1 MLLNVHQLTAGYGGE
16 AVIKNISLAVKEHEI
31 FGIIGPNGSGKSTL
45 LKCMYR
51 GLPTESGAI
60 EVEGRPVSAFSNKE
74 LAKRI
79 AVLPQHT
86 ETTFS
91 YTARQVVELGRY
103 PHQGGWFNNAKAE
116 DKRIVDEAMQETKVE
131 AFADLPME
139 TLSGGEKQR
148 VLLARALAQEP
159 QILLLDEPTNHLD
172 ISHQM
177 NLLNTLREWTSSK
190 KITVV
195 AILHDLNMAAMFCD
209 RLMLLHEGR
218 DTGTGKPGAVL
229 KKDKIE
235 QVYSASVHRK
245 SHPAV
250 PSPLITLTPKPGP
263 GIDEA
268 AIDRMGVERSADLV
282 KITSGDYWKT
292 FSSSIIGEGF
302 GWHKVFVNRH
312 VALDYNIDDARQEY
326 IDYMK
331 HKKIDPDE
339 AVGMMTAARLENGRD
354 TRRTIEGADVWVMA
368 TAGVSNALD
377 ASRAYEQHVP
387 MEIGT
392 INIWIFIDGRLPE
405 AAFAQVMMTATEA
418 KTRALLDRDIKDAV
432 SGTMATGTSTDS
444 LMVAATQKG
453 MHHPYGG
460 TATVLGRHVAKAVY
474 DSVYNALEK

>member
-1 MLLNVHQLTAGYGGE
+1 MLFDVHQLTAGYGGE
-16 AVIKNISLAVKEHEI
+16 DVIKDISLTVQEHEI

-51 GLPTESGAI
+51 GLETDSGSI
-60 EVEGRPVSAFSNKE
+60 EIDGRALLTYSNKD
-74 LAKRI
+74 LAKKI

-103 PHQGGWFNNAKAE
+103 PHQSGWFNNTKME
-116 DKRIVDEAMQETKVE
+116 DKRIVDKAMQETRVE
-131 AFADLPME
+131 SFADLPME

-177 NLLNTLREWTSSK
+177 NLLNTLREWTSAG

-209 RLMLLHEGR
+209 RLMLLDEGR
-218 DTGTGKPGAVL
+218 DAGTGKPGTVL

-235 QVYSASVHRK
+235 QVYEASVNRK
-245 SHPAV
+245 AHPAV
-250 PSPLITLTPKPGP
+250 PSPLITLTPNAAK
-263 GIDEA
+263 DKEEA
-268 AIDRMGVERSADLV
+268 AIDRMEIQRSRYLV
-282 KITSGDYWKT
+282 KISSEDYWKT

-312 VALDYNIDDARQEY
+312 VPLDYNIDDAKQEY

-331 HKKIDPDE
+331 THQIDPDE
-339 AVGMMTAARLENGRD
+339 AVGMMTAARLENGREI
-354 TRRTIEGADVWVMA
+354 RRVVEGADVWVMA

-377 ASRAYEQHVP
+377 ASRAYEQHMQ

-392 INIWIFIDGRLPE
+392 INIWIFVDGRLPE

-418 KTRALLDRDIKDAV
+418 KTRALMDRNVKDQV
-432 SGTMATGTSTDS
+432 TGTMATGTSTDS
-444 LMVAATQKG
+444 LMVAATQRG

-474 DSVYNALEK
+474 DSVYNALGK